1 VKLRRG
7 SRIPERSILA
17 FRFSPDHD
25 FHMLTLHPPF
35 RDHAVLQC
43 EKPLTVGGTAAP
55 RASVVAIL
63 AGATSSTTADS
74 DGRWSIQLPALAAG
88 GPHELIVKSD
98 GETRRCIDV
107 LLGEVWLCSGQ
118 SNMEWT
124 LGMLTGLEADIAE
137 ANDPLLRCFTV
148 ARQPSDQPA
157 TTVTGDWHP
166 TTPQNARDFSATA
179 YFFARR
185 LRVATGRPVGVI
197 VSAYGG
203 STIASWLP
211 QSVLVSRPEYRVFV
225 SGDVVNQTA
234 EDGLARFTPHPYEER
249 DPIARGWE
257 SPELDDSS
265 WAPLPVPGYWQDR
278 GFRHNGA
285 VWYRRTV
292 DLPSDW
298 AGLDL
303 VLEIGAC
310 DDFDETF
317 VNGTRVGGI
326 GPEAPN
332 AYATRRVYPV
342 SAGLVASG
350 SVVIAVRIFDHWGNG
365 GITGG
370 VQLRV
375 AAARQKTLFLSGE
388 WKAKVEKALPLRAP
402 VSGLPPSVLYNG
414 MIHPLVGCGLR
425 GFLWYQGESDAPR
438 AALYRML
445 LPDLIATWRARW
457 NDPLLPF
464 GIVQLAN
471 YQATSPEPM
480 ESDWAEL
487 RDAQLRAAQTVDHT
501 GLAVAIDAGDAENI
515 HPPQKRPVGER
526 LARWALATVY
536 RQSEIPWSSPLVA
549 DHWIEADAIFVRFTH
564 EGNGLRSRHGIPL
577 EGFQIAG
584 ADRHWRWAKAFV
596 IQRDIVRVSAADLK
610 NPLAV
615 RYAWQSNPPCTLENS
630 AGLPASPFRTDD
642 WPLTTLR

>member
-1 VKLRRG
+1 
-7 SRIPERSILA
+7 
-17 FRFSPDHD
+17 
-25 FHMLTLHPPF
+25 MLTLHPPL

-43 EKPLTVGGTAAP
+43 EKPLIISGTTAP
-55 RASVVAIL
+55 HASVVVIL
-63 AGATSSTTADS
+63 ASAGSTTTAGN
-74 DGRWSIQLPALAAG
+74 DGRWSVQLPALPAG
-88 GPHELIVKSD
+88 GPHELIVESD

-124 LGMLTGLEADIAE
+124 LGMLAGLEADIAG

-157 TTVTGDWHP
+157 TTVTATWQL

-179 YFFARR
+179 YYFARP
-185 LRVATGRPVGVI
+185 LRAATGRPVGVI
-197 VSAYGG
+197 ISAYGG
-203 STIASWLP
+203 STLASWLP
-211 QSVLVSRPEYRVFV
+211 QTVLASRPEYRVFA
-225 SGDVVNQTA
+225 SGDVVQQNA
-234 EDGLARFTPHPYEER
+234 ENGLARFTPHPYEGR
-249 DPIARGWE
+249 DALAEGWE
-257 SPELDDSS
+257 SPEFDDSS
-265 WAPLPVPGYWQDR
+265 WALLSVPGYWQDR

-285 VWYRRTV
+285 VWYRRSV

-298 AGLDL
+298 AGHDL

-317 VNGTRVGGI
+317 VNGVRVGGI
-326 GPEAPN
+326 GPESPN
-332 AYATRRVYPV
+332 AYATRRVYPI

-350 SVVIAVRIFDHWGNG
+350 SVIIAVRIFDHWGNG

-375 AAARQKTLFLSGE
+375 AAAREKTLFLSGE
-388 WKAKVEKALPLRAP
+388 WKAKVEKSLPLRAP
-402 VSGLPPSVLYNG
+402 ISGLPPSVLFNG
-414 MIHPLVGCGLR
+414 MIHPLVGCSLR
-425 GFLWYQGESDAPR
+425 GILWYQGESDAPR

-457 NDPLLPF
+457 SDPMLPF

-471 YQATSPEPM
+471 YQAPSIEPV

-501 GLAVAIDAGDAENI
+501 GLAVAIDLGDAENI
-515 HPPQKRPVGER
+515 HPTQKRPVGER
-526 LARWALATVY
+526 LACWALATVY
-536 RQSEIPWSSPLVA
+536 HQPEIPESSPLVA
-549 DHWIEADAIFVRFTH
+549 DHWTEADAIFVRFTH
-564 EGNGLRSRHGIPL
+564 VGDGLRPRHGLPL
-577 EGFQIAG
+577 DGFQIAG
-584 ADRHWRWAKAFV
+584 ANRHWRWARASIV
-596 IQRDIVRVSAADLK
+596 QRDIVRVAADDLK
-610 NPLAV
+610 NPVAV

-630 AGLPASPFRTDD
+630 ARLPASPFRTDD